1 MRHTTCNRQV
11 TTHPARPCSLVKHAS
26 RAEPIESRSEPSRA
40 EPSRAE
46 PSRAE
51 PSHACHHIA
60 LRCSTVLRI
69 FAVQCSPAAHSL
81 LNLRFL
87 TDQPRRTSPPPP
99 AAVPPIFRL
108 LVVGARLI
116 VGPLV
121 LRHDLF
127 VRACVPVRL
136 ICTRVCARAR
146 ECEQGCAC
154 VRACVGVG
162 DLPCSAFDLGE
173 RALRLQLQAA
183 GNMPQDSGNVPQ
195 RACAARLRVAAAG
208 DNAQR
213 CRAVEYDAQCS
224 HH

>member
-1 MRHTTCNRQV
+1 MRHTTCTRQV
-11 TTHPARPCSLVKHAS
+11 TTHPARPCSLLKHAS
-26 RAEPIESRSEPSRA
+26 RAEPSRASRA

-46 PSRAE
+46 PCL
-51 PSHACHHIA
+51 PSIA

-69 FAVQCSPAAHSL
+69 SAVQCSRCRPQSAH
-81 LNLRFL
+81 LRFL
-87 TDQPRRTSPPPP
+87 TDQPRRPSPPPP

-136 ICTRVCARAR
+136 ICSRVCARAR
-146 ECEQGCAC
+146 VCEQGCAC

-162 DLPCSAFDLGE
+162 DLPCSTFDLGE
-173 RALRLQLQAA
+173 RTLRLQLQPA